1 MSYLLSG
8 GLEMVAPWVPQGHID
23 HPLVKIEQVPSIQM
37 DFGWLVNDTF
47 DDIDCDIFGEYGFR
61 LGIRL
66 CVAEDTSATGSFRA
80 GMFVNAIRML
90 QVSLSVVMARM
101 EASATE
107 RSPGI
112 FEYHI

>member
-80 GMFVNAIRML
+80 GMFVNAIRMK
-90 QVSLSVVMARM
+90 SVK
-101 EASATE
+101 
-107 RSPGI
+107 
-112 FEYHI
+112 